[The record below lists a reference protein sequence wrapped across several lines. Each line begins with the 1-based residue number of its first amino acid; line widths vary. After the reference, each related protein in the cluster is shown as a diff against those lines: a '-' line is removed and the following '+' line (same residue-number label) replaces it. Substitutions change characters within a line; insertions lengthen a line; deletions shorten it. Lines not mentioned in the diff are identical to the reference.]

1 MDLVSLLPL
10 LLLGV
15 VFYFLV
21 IRPSKNRQ
29 RQQAQLIAS
38 VSPGAQV
45 MTTAGIFGTVIDRDE
60 EHVRLEIAPGTV
72 ITMLP
77 AGIAKIIEPGPITPE
92 SIDPIS

>member
-1 MDLVSLLPL
+1 VDLVSLLPL

-29 RQQAQLIAS
+29 RQQAALIAA
-38 VSPGAQV
+38 VAPGSQI
-45 MTTAGIFGTVIDRDE
+45 MTTAGIFGTVVDRDE
-60 EHVRLEIAPGTV
+60 EYVRIEIAPGTV

-77 AGIAKIIEPGPITPE
+77 AGIAKIIEPGPSDT
-92 SIDPIS
+92 SS